1 MSDAATLRYYEQ
13 AAPHYTASTAAMQV
27 RHLDPFLD
35 LLDPGAEILELGCGA
50 GRDAAHMI
58 GREFVTTA
66 TDGSVAMV
74 RKAKERFGIDAQQM
88 RFDQLD
94 ASEAYDAVWA
104 HAGLLHA
111 TRAALPDILAAIYR
125 ALRPGGWHFANYKLG
140 DDDHLD
146 EGRDQLG
153 RWTNLPQP
161 EWLEARYGEAG
172 FKIHAT
178 ERYRGNGS
186 DGTMRDWLALTV
198 RKP

>member
-1 MSDAATLRYYEQ
+1 MTDAATLAYYEQ

-35 LLDPGAEILELGCGA
+35 RLKAGAKILELGCGA

-58 GREFVTTA
+58 ERGFAVTA
-66 TDGSVAMV
+66 TDGTAAMV
-74 RKAKERFGIDAQQM
+74 RKANERFGIEARLM

-94 ASEAYDAVWA
+94 AAEAYDAVWA
-104 HAGLLHA
+104 HASLLHA
-111 TRAALPDILAAIYR
+111 TRKALPPILAAIHR

-140 DDDHLD
+140 DADHPN
-146 EGRDQLG
+146 EGRDQLS

-161 EWLEARYGEAG
+161 DWLMDRYADAG
-172 FKIHAT
+172 FTIADT

-198 RKP
+198 RKS